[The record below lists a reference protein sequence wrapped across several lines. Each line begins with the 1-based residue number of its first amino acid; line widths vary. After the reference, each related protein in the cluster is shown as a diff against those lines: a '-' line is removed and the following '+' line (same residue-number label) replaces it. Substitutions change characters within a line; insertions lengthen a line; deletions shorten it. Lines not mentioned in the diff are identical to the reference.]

1 MDFQPMSPEDM
12 QRAMQFLVSQQAQ
25 FAADIARNETRWAE
39 RFDRS
44 TERFDQF
51 VERFDQ
57 LTKRF
62 DQFVE
67 RFDQLTGRFDQLSAK
82 TDQIAV
88 GLIGLTGIVGQ
99 LAASQQRT
107 EEHVDDLGEYIRSVE
122 SHLNVVVE
130 MFERHLREDLGPLP
144 S

>member
-12 QRAMQFLVSQQAQ
+12 QRAMQFLLNQQAQ
-25 FAADIARNETRWAE
+25 FAADSARRAEEQAANDARW
-39 RFDRS
+39 
-44 TERFDQF
+44 TE
-51 VERFDQ
+51 
-57 LTKRF
+57 
-62 DQFVE
+62 
-67 RFDQLTGRFDQLSAK
+67 RFDQLSAK

-107 EEHVDDLGEYIRSVE
+107 DEQLRESDARLSKHIDTVE
-122 SHLNVVVE
+122 SHLNVVIE
-130 MFERHLREDLGPLP
+130 MFERHLREDHGPRP